1 MTHYPIQGARPRRA
15 QVLPGALV
23 AAFMGL
29 GLAASS
35 FAEAAVSSGSINP
48 GATPQKAENQGA
60 VYMRTKSATV
70 LRNFEDENGSPLATL
85 PAGTLVRAF
94 RTSRG
99 RPAFREVEVAG
110 GFPVWVYG
118 EYLQLTD
125 TPGVL
130 LVTGNRVNMRPLPET
145 SPASMALRSKLNAGQ
160 RVKMIER
167 AGKSAAFGEDWVR
180 VTAPVQAKAWI
191 MASTL
196 DVCDARLGAAEWQ
209 ERNVPLPTSRAIT
222 SAPNRN
228 LSGAGGSKSTAT
240 ARPGANAVSPVTTQ
254 VLAQLVE
261 ADKAFEA
268 AEALRSPTT
277 EAWRDVV
284 EAYRGIVELAPATS
298 ATRQKAER
306 RLKESK
312 MRMEYTALREDL
324 NAASTRNDDEIRRI
338 DEFLDERQRRKTAR
352 WGRFEERGWL
362 ESRKIGGERRWYL
375 TFGGETVAEVRCMN
389 QRYDLDVFERF
400 EIGVI
405 GREMVPVVRGTAT
418 SLPEARVVDVQRIEV
433 LSGTS
438 HGR

>member
-1 MTHYPIQGARPRRA
+1 MRARYLPIFALKAVTSTG
-15 QVLPGALV
+15 LGLTLV
-23 AAFMGL
+23 AAAL
-29 GLAASS
+29 PATASVPA
-35 FAEAAVSSGSINP
+35 FGVGTATGPAAAV
-48 GATPQKAENQGA
+48 QKTENQGA
-60 VYMRTKSATV
+60 VYMRAKSATV

-94 RTSRG
+94 RTSQG

-118 EYLQLTD
+118 EYLQPTD
-125 TPGVL
+125 TTGVW
-130 LVTGNRVNMRPLPET
+130 LVTGTRVNMRPLPET

-160 RVKMIER
+160 RVQMIER
-167 AGKSAAFGEDWVR
+167 AGKSAAFGEDWIR
-180 VTAPVQAKAWI
+180 VTAPVQAKAWV
-191 MASTL
+191 MASSL
-196 DVCDARLGAAEWQ
+196 EVCDKRLGAAEWQ
-209 ERNVPLPTSRAIT
+209 ERNVPLPSSRPVNRSSVLPAGPGATSP
-222 SAPNRN
+222 S
-228 LSGAGGSKSTAT
+228 
-240 ARPGANAVSPVTTQ
+240 ARPEPVSRGSISAVSTQ
-254 VLAQLVE
+254 ILSQLVE

-277 EAWRDVV
+277 EAWRDVAN
-284 EAYRGIVELAPATS
+284 AYRDIVELAPATS
-298 ATRQKAER
+298 ATYQKSMR
-306 RLKESK
+306 RLRESK

-362 ESRKIGGERRWYL
+362 ESRKFGTERRWYL
-375 TFGGETVAEVRCMN
+375 TFGGETVAEVRCMS

-405 GREMVPVVRGTAT
+405 GREMVPVVRGTPS

-433 LSGTS
+433 LSGTA
-438 HGR
+438 RRR

>member
-1 MTHYPIQGARPRRA
+1 M
-15 QVLPGALV
+15 
-23 AAFMGL
+23 AAPT
-29 GLAASS
+29 GLAP
-35 FAEAAVSSGSINP
+35 AV
-48 GATPQKAENQGA
+48 QKTENQGA

-94 RTSRG
+94 RTSQG

-118 EYLQLTD
+118 EYLQPTD
-125 TPGVL
+125 TTGVW

-160 RVKMIER
+160 RVQMIER
-167 AGKSAAFGEDWVR
+167 AGKSAAFGEDWIR
-180 VTAPVQAKAWI
+180 VTAPVQAKAWV

-196 DVCDARLGAAEWQ
+196 DPCDARLGAAEWQ
-209 ERNVPLPTSRAIT
+209 ERNVPLPSSRPVPRGSVT
-222 SAPNRN
+222 PSAGTPPASAQAGAVNRN
-228 LSGAGGSKSTAT
+228 SA
-240 ARPGANAVSPVTTQ
+240 SPVSTQ
-254 VLAQLVE
+254 VLTQLVE
-261 ADKAFEA
+261 ADQAFEA

-277 EAWRDVV
+277 EAWRDVM
-284 EAYRGIVELAPATS
+284 EAYRDIVEMAPNTS
-298 ATRQKAER
+298 ATHQKAVR

-324 NAASTRNDDEIRRI
+324 NAASTRNDEEIRRI
-338 DEFLDERQRRKTAR
+338 DDFLDERQRRKTAR

-362 ESRKIGGERRWYL
+362 ESRNLGGERRWYL
-375 TFGGETVAEVRCMN
+375 TFGGETVAEVRCMS

-405 GREMVPVVRGTAT
+405 GREMVPVVRGTAS
-418 SLPEARVVDVQRIEV
+418 SLPEARVVDIQRIEV

-438 HGR
+438 RKR